1 MSLLDCDPNAISL
14 DELYEEL
21 SATGLIGRLFDL
33 ARDEDLAIDGS
44 LRDLTSEASVT
55 GGATMRAAFVPR
67 ESGRLAGMAAA
78 PELLARL
85 APGVELE
92 VLLTD
97 GRELNPGKAIAVLRG
112 DAKEI
117 LALERT
123 ALNLLSHLSG
133 VATLTRAMADRV
145 EEAVGAGRVDV
156 LDTRKTTPGLRLLE
170 KYAVRCGG
178 GRAHRLG
185 LYDAVMLKDNHL
197 ARAPGEGFA
206 KFIAQAAARAR
217 ELEPRLRFVE
227 VEVDSLAQLEALLLV
242 EKGLVDIALLDN
254 MSIDE
259 LREAVEM
266 RDRENDALLLEAS
279 GGVRLETIGDI
290 AGTGVDRI
298 SSGAM
303 THSARSIDIGLDVIE

>member
-14 DELYEEL
+14 DELYERL

-44 LRDLTSEASVT
+44 LRDLTSAASVAD
-55 GGATMRAAFVPR
+55 GLTMRAAFVPR
-67 ESGRLAGMAAA
+67 ERGQLAGVAAL

-85 APGVELE
+85 APGAELD
-92 VLLTD
+92 VLIVD
-97 GRELNPGKAIAVLRG
+97 GSTLVSGKPIAVVKG
-112 DAKEI
+112 DAKEV
-117 LALERT
+117 LGLERT

-133 VATLTRAMADRV
+133 VATLTGAMVNRV
-145 EEAVGAGRVDV
+145 GEAVGSGRIDV

-178 GRAHRLG
+178 GHMHRLG
-185 LYDAVMLKDNHL
+185 LYDAAMLKDNHL
-197 ARAPGEGFA
+197 AREQGEGFVA
-206 KFIAQAAARAR
+206 FISRAAARAR

-227 VEVDSLAQLEALLLV
+227 VEVDSLDQLQALLWV

-254 MSIDE
+254 MSVEE
-259 LREAVEM
+259 LREAVKM
-266 RDRENDALLLEAS
+266 RDRKNDALLLEAS

-290 AGTGVDRI
+290 ARTGVDRI

-303 THSARSIDIGLDVIE
+303 THSARSIDIGLDVIA